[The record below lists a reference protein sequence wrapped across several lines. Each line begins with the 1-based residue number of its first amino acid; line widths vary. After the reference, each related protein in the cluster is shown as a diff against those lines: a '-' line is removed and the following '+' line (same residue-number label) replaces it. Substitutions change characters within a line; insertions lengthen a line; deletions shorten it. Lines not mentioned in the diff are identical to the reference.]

1 MEVRRE
7 MGRNEAEEI
16 SWKLTLCPRAPVSLG
31 SLLLDIRR
39 EQFQLVINSRMKQ
52 LEKINWDEISLWM
65 ASEREDSIMAH
76 IVESEKKNA

>member
-1 MEVRRE
+1 MEVGRE
-7 MGRNEAEEI
+7 MERNEAEEI

-52 LEKINWDEISLWM
+52 LEKIN
-65 ASEREDSIMAH
+65 
-76 IVESEKKNA
+76 